1 VTTCTQCGRENPD
14 GARFC
19 NSCAAPL
26 TATAEPGRE
35 VRKTVTVLFCD
46 VVGSTELGERFDP
59 EVVREVMARFY
70 AAVREPVA
78 RHSGTVEK
86 VIGDALVAVFG
97 TPVVHED
104 DALRAV
110 RAALEM
116 QAAVAAMGDIQAR
129 IGVNTGDVL
138 ARDATPGES
147 LVVGDAVNVAARL
160 QQAAAPGEVLVGEAT
175 WALVGHAARGDRVTP
190 IAAKGKREPLVAW
203 RLGGVDPAA
212 GGHRRRLD
220 LPMVGREAELAVL
233 RWALARAEQTQ
244 RPHLVTVLGQPGLGK
259 SRLVAEVPRLRDDLI
274 VLVGH
279 CRAMLGPSA
288 LEPLLEVAA
297 ATAPDG
303 RELPDAVLELMP
315 GEPDAAAVAA
325 CLAPAG
331 VASAPDV
338 AWAVTR
344 LIGAMAFARTV
355 VIVLEDVHWAGDPL
369 LDIVEQLLGRSRR
382 GSLVVICTARPEF
395 AERRPGWGAGA
406 NTISVALERLDDVQT
421 RSLLTHASPTLAA
434 DRADRVI
441 AAAEGNPLF
450 AEHLAAL
457 FGDQEAP
464 SLLPRSIQVLLS
476 ARVEALTEPEREVV
490 SVAAVAGRDFPL
502 EAVETLVGR
511 PIGDE
516 LDRLEQR
523 ELIEPTAPGRCQFVH
538 ALLQEAAYGL
548 IPKGRRGDLHT
559 RLARWL
565 DAEGASDAVVA
576 DHLARAYILRTE
588 LGQSDEATARLGEE
602 AGTRLATAGRRADA
616 MGDPR
621 RARLLLERAL
631 DLLSDDSPGRAAAMI
646 ELAAAGWNLLP
657 GEEVRRLLD
666 AGADLAGERGL
677 RALELR
683 ARILR
688 IGAVPDTSPE
698 ALRPHEVIAETEA
711 ALSELEA
718 LDDPRALGAVLCTR
732 ANAECT
738 LGRAADATVSAQR
751 AFDVLRAADEDTV
764 WALANLVWGL
774 VESPTPV
781 AEAEEL
787 LARLLDELGVRPS
800 VRLELIVGQAELAQL
815 SGHADRAST
824 LLEAAREIER
834 DLGRSKGLRL
844 PELYGVMLMRAG
856 RFDEA
861 RAAWQSTIAE
871 LERQGAEED
880 VTVAGGWRVE
890 ENVAVARAWLGLAE
904 VRLGNLEAARAI
916 APSPAGYEG
925 GARAHILRAE
935 LHLAQGDVGSAV
947 EQAQAAVDVTTTGDW
962 AVLNAD
968 ARLTLARA
976 LRAAVDPAAAA
987 TQARTAVDLC
997 MVKGYVGGIAEA
1009 EAILESL
1016 ANTG

>member
-1 VTTCTQCGRENPD
+1 MATCTQCASENPD

-19 NSCAAPL
+19 NSCGAPL
-26 TATAEPGRE
+26 AAAAEAARE

-46 VVGSTELGERFDP
+46 VVGSTELGERHDP
-59 EVVREVMARFY
+59 EVVRGVMARFY
-70 AAVREPVA
+70 ATVRAPVE
-78 RHSGTVEK
+78 RHGGTVEK

-97 TPVVHED
+97 MPVVHED

-116 QAAVAAMGDIQAR
+116 QAAVVAMGDIQAR

-138 ARDATPGES
+138 ARDATARES

-175 WALVGHAARGDRVTP
+175 WALVGHAARGDRATP
-190 IAAKGKREPLVAW
+190 ITAKGKREPLVAW
-203 RLGGVDPAA
+203 RLRGVDPAA

-220 LPMVGREAELAVL
+220 LPMVGREAELDAL
-233 RWALARAEQTQ
+233 RWALARADQTQ
-244 RPHLVTVLGQPGLGK
+244 RPHLVTVLGQPGIGK
-259 SRLVAEVPRLRDDLI
+259 SRLVSDVPRLRDDLT

-303 RELPDAVLELMP
+303 RKLPEAILDLMP

-325 CLAPAG
+325 CLAPVGA
-331 VASAPDV
+331 ASAPDV
-338 AWAVTR
+338 GWAITR
-344 LIGAMAFARTV
+344 LVGTMALTQTV

-406 NTISVALERLDDVQT
+406 NTISVALERLDDLQT
-421 RSLLTHASPTLAA
+421 RTLLTHASPALAA
-434 DRADRVI
+434 DRAERVI

-490 SVAAVAGRDFPL
+490 SVAAVAGRDFPVD
-502 EAVETLVGR
+502 AVEALAGR

-523 ELIEPTAPGRCQFVH
+523 ELIEPTAPGRCQFGH

-565 DAEGASDAVVA
+565 DAQGASDAVVA
-576 DHLARAYILRTE
+576 DHLARAYLLRRE
-588 LGQSDEATARLGEE
+588 LGQSDEATSQLGEE
-602 AGTRLATAGRRADA
+602 AGMRLAIAGRRADA

-621 RARLLLERAL
+621 RARFLLERAL
-631 DLLSDDSPGRAAAMI
+631 ELLSEDSPGRAAAMV

-657 GEEVRRLLD
+657 VEEACRLLD
-666 AGADLAGERGL
+666 AGADLAAVRGL

-683 ARILR
+683 ARILL
-688 IGAVPDTSPE
+688 IGAVPDSSPD
-698 ALRPHEVIAETEA
+698 ALSPQEVIVATEA

-718 LDDPRALGAVLCTR
+718 LDDPRALGSVLCTR
-732 ANAECT
+732 ANAECV
-738 LGRAADATVSAQR
+738 LGRAADATVAAQR

-774 VESPTPV
+774 VESPMPV

-787 LARLLDELGVRPS
+787 ITRLLDELGVRPS
-800 VRLELIVGQAELAQL
+800 VRSELIVGLAELTQL
-815 SGHADRAST
+815 SGQADRAWE

-834 DLGRSKGLRL
+834 DLGRSKGLRV
-844 PELYGVMLMRAG
+844 PELHGVMLMRAG
-856 RFDEA
+856 RFDDA
-861 RAAWQSTIAE
+861 RAALPLTIAQ
-871 LERQGAEED
+871 LERHGA
-880 VTVAGGWRVE
+880 E
-890 ENVAVARAWLGLAE
+890 ENVAISRAWLGLAE
-904 VRLGNLEAARAI
+904 VRTGNLEAARAV
-916 APSPAGYEG
+916 APRPSGYEG
-925 GARAHILRAE
+925 AARVHILHAE
-935 LHLAQGDVGSAV
+935 LHLAEGEVSLAV
-947 EQAQAAVDVTTTGDW
+947 EQAQAAVDVATTGDW

-968 ARLTLARA
+968 ARLALARA
-976 LRAAVDPAAAA
+976 LRAAADPVAAAA
-987 TQARTAVDLC
+987 QARTALRLC
-997 MVKGYVGGIAEA
+997 TAKGYVGGLAEA

-1016 ANTG
+1016 PDNG

>member
-1 VTTCTQCGRENPD
+1 MATCTQCGRENPD

-19 NSCAAPL
+19 NSCGAPL
-26 TATAEPGRE
+26 AAAAEPARE

-59 EVVREVMARFY
+59 EVVREVIARFY
-70 AAVREPVA
+70 AAVRAPVE
-78 RHSGTVEK
+78 RHGGTVEK

-97 TPVVHED
+97 MPVVHED

-116 QAAVAAMGDIQAR
+116 QVAMAAMGDIQAR

-138 ARDATPGES
+138 ARDATAGES

-175 WALVGHAARGDRVTP
+175 WTLVGHAARGDRATP
-190 IAAKGKREPLVAW
+190 ITAKGKREPLVAW
-203 RLGGVDPAA
+203 RLREVDPAA

-220 LPMVGREAELAVL
+220 LPMVGREAELDAL
-233 RWALARAEQTQ
+233 RWALARADQTQ
-244 RPHLVTVLGQPGLGK
+244 RPHLVTVLGQPGIGK
-259 SRLVAEVPRLRDDLI
+259 SRLVSDVPRLRDDLT

-279 CRAMLGPSA
+279 CRAMLGSSA
-288 LEPLLEVAA
+288 LEPMLEVAA
-297 ATAPDG
+297 ATAPAA
-303 RELPDAVLELMP
+303 RKLPEAILDLMP
-315 GEPDAAAVAA
+315 GETDAPAVAA

-331 VASAPDV
+331 AASAPDIG
-338 AWAVTR
+338 WAITR
-344 LIGAMAFARTV
+344 LIGTMALTQTV

-369 LDIVEQLLGRSRR
+369 LDIVEQLLVRSRR

-421 RSLLTHASPTLAA
+421 RALLTHASPALAA
-434 DRADRVI
+434 DRAERVI

-490 SVAAVAGRDFPL
+490 SVAAVAGRDFPVD
-502 EAVETLVGR
+502 AVEALAGR

-523 ELIEPTAPGRCQFVH
+523 ELIEPTTPGRCQFGH

-565 DAEGASDAVVA
+565 DAQGASDAVVA
-576 DHLARAYILRTE
+576 DHLARAYLLRTE
-588 LGQSDEATARLGEE
+588 LGQSDEATSQLGEE
-602 AGTRLATAGRRADA
+602 AGTRLAAAGRRADA

-621 RARLLLERAL
+621 RARFLLERAL
-631 DLLSDDSPGRAAAMI
+631 DLLSEDSPGRAAAMI

-657 GEEVRRLLD
+657 GEELQRLLD
-666 AGADLAGERGL
+666 VGADLAAERGL

-688 IGAVPDTSPE
+688 IGAVPDSSPE
-698 ALRPHEVIAETEA
+698 SLSPHEVIAETEA

-718 LDDPRALGAVLCTR
+718 LDEPRALGSVLCTR
-732 ANAECT
+732 ANAECA
-738 LGRAADATVSAQR
+738 LGRAADATVSARR
-751 AFDVLRAADEDTV
+751 AFDALRAADEDTV

-774 VESPTPV
+774 VESPIPV

-787 LARLLDELGVRPS
+787 LVRLLDELGMRPS
-800 VRLELIVGQAELAQL
+800 VRSELIVGLAELTQL
-815 SGHADRAST
+815 SGQADRAWT
-824 LLEAAREIER
+824 LLESAREIER
-834 DLGRSKGLRL
+834 DLGRSKGLRV
-844 PELYGVMLMRAG
+844 PELEGVMLMRAG

-861 RAAWQSTIAE
+861 REALQLTITE
-871 LERQGAEED
+871 LDRQGAED
-880 VTVAGGWRVE
+880 NA
-890 ENVAVARAWLGLAE
+890 AVGRGWLGLAE
-904 VRLGNLEAARAI
+904 VRSGNLEAARAA
-916 APSPAGYEG
+916 APAPAGYEA
-925 GARAHILRAE
+925 GARAHILHAE
-935 LHLAQGDVGSAV
+935 LHLAEGDARRAV
-947 EQAQAAVDVTTTGDW
+947 ERAQAAIDVATTGDW

-976 LRAAVDPAAAA
+976 LRAAGDPVAAAA
-987 TQARTAVDLC
+987 QAQTALRLYKL
-997 MVKGYVGGIAEA
+997 KGYVGGIAEA
-1009 EAILESL
+1009 EATLGSL
-1016 ANTG
+1016 ADNG

>member
-1 VTTCTQCGRENPD
+1 MAICTQCRRENPD

-19 NSCAAPL
+19 NSCGAPL
-26 TATAEPGRE
+26 TAAAEPARD

-46 VVGSTELGERFDP
+46 VVGSTALGERHDP
-59 EVVREVMARFY
+59 EVVRGVMARFY
-70 AAVREPVA
+70 AAAREPVE
-78 RHSGTVEK
+78 RHGGTVEK
-86 VIGDALVAVFG
+86 MIGDALVAVFG
-97 TPVVHED
+97 MPVVHED

-116 QAAVAAMGDIQAR
+116 QAAVSAVGDIQAR

-160 QQAAAPGEVLVGEAT
+160 EQAAAPGEVLVGEAT
-175 WALVGHAARGDRVTP
+175 WALVGHAARGDRAAP

-203 RLGGVDPAA
+203 RLRDVDPAA

-220 LPMVGREAELAVL
+220 LPMVGRESELDAL
-233 RWALARAEQTQ
+233 RWALTRAGETH
-244 RPHLVTVLGQPGLGK
+244 RPHLVTVLGQPGIGK
-259 SRLVAEVPRLRDDLI
+259 SRLVSEMPRLRADLTF
-274 VLVGH
+274 LVGH
-279 CRAMLGPSA
+279 CRAMLAPSA

-297 ATAPDG
+297 ATAPAG
-303 RELPDAVLELMP
+303 RDLPEAILELMP
-315 GEPDAAAVAA
+315 GEPDAPAVAA

-331 VASAPDV
+331 AASTPDV
-338 AWAVTR
+338 AWALTR
-344 LIGAMAFARTV
+344 LIGTMGLAQMV

-369 LDIVEQLLGRSRR
+369 LDIVEQMLGRNRR
-382 GSLVVICTARPEF
+382 GSLVVVCTARPEF

-421 RSLLTHASPTLAA
+421 RSLLTHASPALAA
-434 DRADRVI
+434 DRAERVI

-457 FGDQEAP
+457 FGDEDAP

-476 ARVEALTEPEREVV
+476 ARVEALTAPEREVV
-490 SVAAVAGRDFPL
+490 SVAAVAGRNFPVD
-502 EAVETLVGR
+502 AVEALVGR

-523 ELIEPTAPGRCQFVH
+523 ELIEPTVAGRCQFGH
-538 ALLQEAAYGL
+538 TLLQEAAYGL

-565 DAEGASDAVVA
+565 DAQGASDAVVA
-576 DHLARAYILRTE
+576 DHLARAYRLRTE
-588 LGQSDEATARLGEE
+588 LGQSDDATSQLGEE
-602 AGTRLATAGRRADA
+602 AGMRLAAAGRRADA

-631 DLLSDDSPGRAAAMI
+631 ELLSEDSPGRAAAMI

-666 AGADLAGERGL
+666 AGADLAAERGL

-688 IGAVPDTSPE
+688 IGAVPDNSSE
-698 ALRPHEVIAETEA
+698 ALPAQEVIAETDA

-718 LDDPRALGAVLCTR
+718 LADPRALGTVLCTR
-732 ANAECT
+732 ANAECS
-738 LGRAADATVSAQR
+738 LGRAADATASAQR
-751 AFDVLRAADEDTV
+751 ALDVLRAADEDMV

-774 VESPTPV
+774 VESPMPV

-800 VRLELIVGQAELAQL
+800 VRSELIVGLAELAEL
-815 SGHADRAST
+815 SGQADRAAT
-824 LLEAAREIER
+824 LVETVREIER
-834 DLGRSKGLRL
+834 DLGRSKGFRV
-844 PELYGVMLMRAG
+844 PELSGVMLVRAG
-856 RFDEA
+856 RFEEA
-861 RAAWQSTIAE
+861 RSPLRLAIAE
-871 LERQGAEED
+871 LERLGAED
-880 VTVAGGWRVE
+880 
-890 ENVAVARAWLGLAE
+890 NMNVARAWLGLAE
-904 VRLGNLEAARAI
+904 VRHGNLEAARAV
-916 APSPAGYEG
+916 APPPAGYEG
-925 GARAHILRAE
+925 GARAHILHAE
-935 LHLAQGDVGSAV
+935 LHLAEGDAGRAV
-947 EQAQAAVDVTTTGDW
+947 ERAQAAVDVATTGDW
-962 AVLNAD
+962 VMLNAD
-968 ARLTLARA
+968 ARLALARA
-976 LRAAVDPAAAA
+976 LRAAADPVAAAA
-987 TQARTAVDLC
+987 QARTAIDLC
-997 MVKGYVGGIAEA
+997 TAKGYVGGIAEA
-1009 EAILESL
+1009 QAILESL
-1016 ANTG
+1016 ADKG